1 MILTIALMFLLCGTA
16 VFVMLLRSQ
25 ETKCVT
31 TCRCERFVMETL
43 APYEDKQGVVHQI
56 WRCSP
61 KEEEL

>member
-1 MILTIALMFLLCGTA
+1 MILTMALMFMICGLA

-25 ETKCVT
+25 ETKCAT
-31 TCRCERFVMETL
+31 TCRCERYVMETL
-43 APYEDKQGVVHQI
+43 APYEDKHGVVHQI